1 MYIIV
6 FTDDTQSVI
15 STAKGT
21 PRDFPRAKKARNFI
35 QGRPRLRNLNWRV
48 TEDIGSIDGRLRVD
62 L

>member
-15 STAKGT
+15 ATANGT
-21 PRDFPRAKKARNFI
+21 PRDFPKAKKARNFI
-35 QGRPRLRNLNWRV
+35 QGRPRLRNLKWRV
-48 TEDIGSIDGRLRVD
+48 VEDLPENIKPLRVD